1 MPRTGGHNASID
13 LAAAQRQG
21 VAVAGTPGVVSATPE
36 LTWALLLGLA
46 RRIPVEHANVQN
58 GGWQTTVGMDLEG
71 RTLGI
76 VGLGR
81 IGKRVA
87 KVAQAFGMRVVA
99 WSANL
104 TDEAAKAEGVER
116 VQTVVEL
123 CERSDFVTI
132 HTKLSDRTR
141 GLIGPGGSS
150 VQPRDLTGQMR

>member
-1 MPRTGGHNASID
+1 M
-13 LAAAQRQG
+13 
-21 VAVAGTPGVVSATPE
+21 VSATPE
-36 LTWALLLGLA
+36 LTWALLLALA
-46 RRIPVEHANVQN
+46 RKIPVEHANVQS

-71 RTLGI
+71 RVLGI

-116 VQTVVEL
+116 VRSVVEL

-141 GLIGPGGSS
+141 GLIGPGRAS
-150 VQPRDLTGQMR
+150 RNLIELTHQTR

>member
-1 MPRTGGHNASID
+1 M
-13 LAAAQRQG
+13 
-21 VAVAGTPGVVSATPE
+21 VSATPE